1 MTPVALKQGPC
12 LQLAV
17 RGVSAVGADKT
28 TGPAHRGHGLTA
40 LRFGTIPNAELR
52 ETGTLLKLNCIDQY
66 GAISLFFLYPIL
78 ALIAHDHG

>member
-52 ETGTLLKLNCIDQY
+52 ETGTLLKPDCIARQ
-66 GAISLFFLYPIL
+66 GAISLFFLCSII
-78 ALIAHDHG
+78 ALIVHDHG